1 MQIHMSIF
9 TVHLH
14 PSGVPN
20 LCHWDHPP
28 ACATAKVPVPQQPM
42 GTAPGEGTHLAA
54 SLSPSTP
61 LCHLSNVTSSVPF
74 LVFHDQKRMRQ
85 NRSWGPLY
93 AFFLNCSHLEFS
105 RVIFFSGLNSSIL
118 GNGSPVGTSAGVC
131 PSLKWAASF
140 TCVLIALKM
149 LFHIDTFRPA
159 SNHVVHRMDRT
170 GPHLTDRQTN

>member
-28 ACATAKVPVPQQPM
+28 ACATAKLPVPQQPM
-42 GTAPGEGTHLAA
+42 GIAPGEGTHLAA

-61 LCHLSNVTSSVPF
+61 LCHLFNVTSSVPF

-93 AFFLNCSHLEFS
+93 AFFFKLFS
-105 RVIFFSGLNSSIL
+105 FGIFQGDFFSGLNSSIL

-140 TCVLIALKM
+140 TYVLIALKM